1 MAVDETIARVLSTL
15 GDQWRRSKPIADELI
30 AEICDALLVSGINPT
45 IGTLGNYLPFNYRA
59 FRHGVLAW
67 RISKGFSTVGYTS
80 DPDQVISL
88 EVLKR
93 LVSPEIATAPQTCL
107 DPLNGAKWPSP
118 PHRVLSYVGRI
129 QNNSLRDTMSLFG
142 LIRAGD
148 QGYHIYTQTSNFVGI
163 IRRVMVE
170 QSIENVTTIDP
181 DDLLFR
187 IQTGEIGRGLTDQSR
202 CAIFRYWTP
211 IRNAFEDYG
220 ARLSKPQFETM
231 SQFFIR
237 PITDRRKLSKSRP
250 YALLRENTETRVK
263 SKTEAVHGQFHRLRY
278 MATIRFNQAERLS
291 QAVEAARARVEQQK
305 LPLPYEF
312 CYEETVPNESG
323 RSVRQRVH
331 LALWDALSIFDRA
344 AAHGYPYGE
353 ASRKQR
359 RQLRWKYSRKDRY
372 EVEYRRTESLEPR
385 VPASSFWFL
394 ELFDHA
400 VFDRLSDVDRRKRR
414 EEFYR
419 KWGYRNQ
426 DSWNSRQG
434 QLLWK
439 RDVYGEISFLQR
451 TCGQRFLPY
460 PGIYVACLF
469 GNLIVRVQTVN
480 GARLGEV
487 QQIAQNP
494 ECIKQLVNVGPK
506 ASTRWLLRMFP
517 KGFRERANYF
527 IDEDTKNHIMKV
539 VAFLRK
545 TCGGPKIPKVPF
557 YPAEKAPSD
566 RYIVQWKGR
575 LVSQGELS
583 SILRFLLHGLVLN
596 PVDGKGV
603 HLTSHLLRHA
613 LATEMAS
620 LKVSVDVIAAILH
633 QRDISVTKYYARP
646 TTTQVMESME
656 SLFVDRVDIAAE
668 ALRSPNEIGRML
680 KDAEGKVGALSE
692 VLGGTCTVGNAC
704 PAKFACIGCVGNAPD
719 PAKRHQVER
728 KRAWAIEQAS
738 WARRQRLYA
747 EERQMKRLIQDCDLL
762 LEEMRLI
769 ECARGDSAQLIQI
782 QPPAP
787 SK

>member
-1 MAVDETIARVLSTL
+1 
-15 GDQWRRSKPIADELI
+15 
-30 AEICDALLVSGINPT
+30 
-45 IGTLGNYLPFNYRA
+45 
-59 FRHGVLAW
+59 
-67 RISKGFSTVGYTS
+67 
-80 DPDQVISL
+80 
-88 EVLKR
+88 
-93 LVSPEIATAPQTCL
+93 
-107 DPLNGAKWPSP
+107 
-118 PHRVLSYVGRI
+118 
-129 QNNSLRDTMSLFG
+129 
-142 LIRAGD
+142 
-148 QGYHIYTQTSNFVGI
+148 
-163 IRRVMVE
+163 
-170 QSIENVTTIDP
+170 
-181 DDLLFR
+181 
-187 IQTGEIGRGLTDQSR
+187 
-202 CAIFRYWTP
+202 
-211 IRNAFEDYG
+211 
-220 ARLSKPQFETM
+220 
-231 SQFFIR
+231 
-237 PITDRRKLSKSRP
+237 
-250 YALLRENTETRVK
+250 
-263 SKTEAVHGQFHRLRY
+263 
-278 MATIRFNQAERLS
+278 
-291 QAVEAARARVEQQK
+291 
-305 LPLPYEF
+305 
-312 CYEETVPNESG
+312 
-323 RSVRQRVH
+323 
-331 LALWDALSIFDRA
+331 
-344 AAHGYPYGE
+344 
-353 ASRKQR
+353 
-359 RQLRWKYSRKDRY
+359 
-372 EVEYRRTESLEPR
+372 
-385 VPASSFWFL
+385 
-394 ELFDHA
+394 
-400 VFDRLSDVDRRKRR
+400 
-414 EEFYR
+414 
-419 KWGYRNQ
+419 
-426 DSWNSRQG
+426 
-434 QLLWK
+434 
-439 RDVYGEISFLQR
+439 
-451 TCGQRFLPY
+451 
-460 PGIYVACLF
+460 
-469 GNLIVRVQTVN
+469 
-480 GARLGEV
+480 
-487 QQIAQNP
+487 
-494 ECIKQLVNVGPK
+494 
-506 ASTRWLLRMFP
+506 MFP
-517 KGFRERANYF
+517 KGCSERANYF

-545 TCGGPKIPKVPF
+545 TCDGPKIPKVPF